1 MHIELHIYSEHALIS
16 LSLTLY
22 VDLPLNETTIA
33 EGLKEVGYST
43 GMVGK
48 WHLVS
53 SYARVSLL
61 VLTTH
66 QILPTVFTYTLFS
79 RRVTAWTTSNVE

>member
-22 VDLPLNETTIA
+22 VGLPLNETTIA

-48 WHLVS
+48 WHLMS
-53 SYARVSLL
+53 NYAL
-61 VLTTH
+61 VGILALTSH
-66 QILPTVFTYTLFS
+66 QTLPTVFTYTLFS
-79 RRVTAWTTSNVE
+79 L